1 MVGARPW
8 REQSKS
14 KASMI
19 HGSWIKEG
27 KAGFGTSSNQMEALG
42 QNNRSE
48 EVLAGE
54 INLSQTTVHLV
65 RNSIATVD
73 NKLVFP
79 ALGNA

>member
-1 MVGARPW
+1 
-8 REQSKS
+8 
-14 KASMI
+14 
-19 HGSWIKEG
+19 
-27 KAGFGTSSNQMEALG
+27 MEALG